1 VTLPKRKLV
10 ARASYDHPD
19 DRADGSDGEC
29 PAPSSSSSSFSSSVS
44 SVSSATDEEIYEGF
58 ASSSLSNGNLET
70 LNAEIDALAAAR
82 DAAAA
87 AASAAQA
94 AYARAIA
101 ARDEPPT
108 ASSDE
113 AAILYNA
120 SPYVNVECEYGY
132 IQSNVGLYIDISKA
146 RPPGVPKN
154 VLAISIEN
162 FQRELAAMGAAM
174 RGEDNQEGNG
184 GSDILVPEDGSEVT
198 DEAVELMSELRDR
211 LVELELSN
219 DAIWDRER
227 ARPEVPAPWII
238 KVPYFVLCYFLDAMY
253 PENRPIQRFWFLET
267 VARMPYFSYNTM
279 LTLYELLGWW
289 RRSSELRRVHFAEV
303 WGGRGWNHHTP
314 QQMNGT
320 RPEP

>member
-1 VTLPKRKLV
+1 MTLPKRKLV
-10 ARASYDHPD
+10 ARAVDEHPD
-19 DRADGSDGEC
+19 DRADGTDGEC

-120 SPYVNVECEYGY
+120 SPYVNVECEYGRGCCCP
-132 IQSNVGLYIDISKA
+132 QL
-146 RPPGVPKN
+146 
-154 VLAISIEN
+154 
-162 FQRELAAMGAAM
+162 
-174 RGEDNQEGNG
+174 GEDTNVCSLFG
-184 GSDILVPEDGSEVT
+184 
-198 DEAVELMSELRDR
+198 
-211 LVELELSN
+211 
-219 DAIWDRER
+219 
-227 ARPEVPAPWII
+227 
-238 KVPYFVLCYFLDAMY
+238 
-253 PENRPIQRFWFLET
+253 
-267 VARMPYFSYNTM
+267 
-279 LTLYELLGWW
+279 
-289 RRSSELRRVHFAEV
+289 
-303 WGGRGWNHHTP
+303 
-314 QQMNGT
+314 
-320 RPEP
+320 